1 MLNPA
6 DFSVIET
13 LRNRRKIE
21 IFARI
26 CQRREI
32 RSPRSNTIL
41 VVVVRGLRAARMLLE
56 PRSPQRR

>member
-13 LRNRRKIE
+13 LRNGRKIE

-41 VVVVRGLRAARMLLE
+41 YGFRVITSGWRFLATSGSRLG
-56 PRSPQRR
+56 S